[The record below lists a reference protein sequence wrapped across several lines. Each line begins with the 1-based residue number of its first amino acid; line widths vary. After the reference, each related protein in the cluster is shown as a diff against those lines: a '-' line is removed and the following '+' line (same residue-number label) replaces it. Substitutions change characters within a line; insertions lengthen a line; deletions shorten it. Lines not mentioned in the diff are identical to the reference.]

1 MDDSKKEVQK
11 KEEDPEAYCSTNEEV
26 EQEKE
31 AIDSGIAVV
40 LAAYHT
46 SADAARSSTQKTKTQ
61 QIENTLDAAAT
72 AAAAVINAATAT
84 LTTAAATPTTTT
96 TTAAPTTT
104 VTAAAT
110 VATNTHKST
119 KNQCLTDVLLTANT
133 DAKVEA
139 EASKREAKNIR
150 ACVECHK
157 AKVKYVVDENATRCR
172 RCTRLNTECIPHH
185 SKQGQGPRKR
195 RRKEKLP
202 PPNKSRTEETL
213 TSSTTE
219 AAVPEGTGIPNR
231 TAVVGETPACVAAT
245 MSSTTTT
252 TMPSSSD
259 RVVVADLSSFS
270 TTEVTIS
277 HREV

>member
-96 TTAAPTTT
+96 SPATT
-104 VTAAAT
+104 VPAAAT
-110 VATNTHKST
+110 VETNTHKST
-119 KNQCLTDVLLTANT
+119 KNQCLQDVLLTANT

-150 ACVECHK
+150 ACVEW
-157 AKVKYVVDENATRCR
+157 
-172 RCTRLNTECIPHH
+172 
-185 SKQGQGPRKR
+185 
-195 RRKEKLP
+195 
-202 PPNKSRTEETL
+202 
-213 TSSTTE
+213 
-219 AAVPEGTGIPNR
+219 
-231 TAVVGETPACVAAT
+231 
-245 MSSTTTT
+245 
-252 TMPSSSD
+252 
-259 RVVVADLSSFS
+259 
-270 TTEVTIS
+270 
-277 HREV
+277 

>member
-96 TTAAPTTT
+96 TTTAAPTTT

-110 VATNTHKST
+110 AETNTHKST
-119 KNQCLTDVLLTANT
+119 KNQCLQDVLLTANT

-150 ACVECHK
+150 ACVEW
-157 AKVKYVVDENATRCR
+157 
-172 RCTRLNTECIPHH
+172 
-185 SKQGQGPRKR
+185 
-195 RRKEKLP
+195 
-202 PPNKSRTEETL
+202 
-213 TSSTTE
+213 
-219 AAVPEGTGIPNR
+219 
-231 TAVVGETPACVAAT
+231 
-245 MSSTTTT
+245 
-252 TMPSSSD
+252 
-259 RVVVADLSSFS
+259 
-270 TTEVTIS
+270 
-277 HREV
+277 

>member
-96 TTAAPTTT
+96 TAAPTTT

-110 VATNTHKST
+110 AETNTHKST
-119 KNQCLTDVLLTANT
+119 KNQCLQDVLLTANT

-213 TSSTTE
+213 TSSTME
-219 AAVPEGTGIPNR
+219 AAVPGVTGIPNR
-231 TAVVGETPACVAAT
+231 TAAVGEMPAAAT

-259 RVVVADLSSFS
+259 RVDVADLSSFS